1 MNSITLKPE
10 LNELYTLNEFILNK
24 LPHEDLQ
31 VNLIVEEVFVNIVE
45 YSNADFIKVNA
56 IYENSTLTLEF
67 IDNGIQFN
75 PILQKEHKIP
85 NSIDEAEI
93 GGLGIFLT
101 KKIADELDYHH
112 INGENHLKVI
122 KKIE

>member
-45 YSNADFIKVNA
+45 YSNADFIK
-56 IYENSTLTLEF
+56 NSV
-67 IDNGIQFN
+67 
-75 PILQKEHKIP
+75 P
-85 NSIDEAEI
+85 
-93 GGLGIFLT
+93 
-101 KKIADELDYHH
+101 
-112 INGENHLKVI
+112 
-122 KKIE
+122 